1 MSLTR
6 LNIYVGTSLLRFY
19 FAAFVVL
26 GLAYFLQS
34 LIVQPVQVLLFPDAD
49 FALAN
54 IISIPF
60 GAGLLIVLMM
70 GYKGVLVVILGK
82 SLLEFTFMD
91 ISLLNALIHALHDG
105 VGLLLGLMAAAYM
118 LRRDLKQ
125 GLLMQSVCASTLVR
139 QALFVTVVASLID
152 GVLHASVN
160 LGAGDATLSIRYLM
174 SHILG
179 GLFIFVSLYFL
190 RFRLSRWITVKDA

>member
-1 MSLTR
+1 
-6 LNIYVGTSLLRFY
+6 LRFY

-26 GLAYFLQS
+26 ALAFFLQS

-82 SLLEFTFMD
+82 SLLEFTF
-91 ISLLNALIHALHDG
+91 IGVSLLSALIHALHDG
-105 VGLLLGLMAAAYM
+105 VGLLLALMATAYM

-160 LGAGDATLSIRYLM
+160 LGAGEATLSIRYLM

-179 GLFIFVSLYFL
+179 GLFIFVFLYFL
-190 RFRLSRWITVKDA
+190 RFRLSRWIMVKDA

>member
-1 MSLTR
+1 MLVHLSCA
-6 LNIYVGTSLLRFY
+6 Y

-26 GLAYFLQS
+26 ALAFFLQS

-49 FALAN
+49 FALAK

-60 GAGLLIVLMM
+60 GASLLIVLMM

-82 SLLEFTFMD
+82 SLLEFTF
-91 ISLLNALIHALHDG
+91 ISVSLLSALIHALHDG

-125 GLLMQSVCASTLVR
+125 GLLMQSVYASTLVR
-139 QALFVTVVASLID
+139 QALFVTIVASLID

-160 LGAGDATLSIRYLM
+160 LGTGDATLSIRYLM

>member
-1 MSLTR
+1 M
-6 LNIYVGTSLLRFY
+6 
-19 FAAFVVL
+19 AF
-26 GLAYFLQS
+26 FLQS
-34 LIVQPVQVLLFPDAD
+34 WIVQPAQVALFPETN
-49 FALAN
+49 FVLAN
-54 IISIPF
+54 IVSIPF

-70 GYKGVLVVILGK
+70 GYKGVPVVILGK
-82 SLLEFTFMD
+82 SVLEFVLMGID
-91 ISLLNALIHALHDG
+91 LQSALIHALHDG
-105 VGLLLGLMAAAYM
+105 VALLLALMVTAYM

-160 LGAGDATLSIRYLM
+160 LGAGDATLSIRYIM

-179 GLFIFVSLYFL
+179 GLFVFVSLYFL

>member
-1 MSLTR
+1 M
-6 LNIYVGTSLLRFY
+6 
-19 FAAFVVL
+19 AF
-26 GLAYFLQS
+26 FLQS
-34 LIVQPVQVLLFPDAD
+34 WIVQPAQMALFPETN
-49 FALAN
+49 FVLAN
-54 IISIPF
+54 IVSIPF

-70 GYKGVLVVILGK
+70 GYKGVPVVILGK
-82 SLLEFTFMD
+82 SVLEFVLMGID
-91 ISLLNALIHALHDG
+91 LQSALIHALHDG

-160 LGAGDATLSIRYLM
+160 LGAGDAILSIRYLM

>member
-1 MSLTR
+1 
-6 LNIYVGTSLLRFY
+6 LRFY

-26 GLAYFLQS
+26 AIAFFLQS
-34 LIVQPVQVLLFPDAD
+34 LIVQPVQVVLFPDAD

-91 ISLLNALIHALHDG
+91 ISLLNALIHALNDG

-139 QALFVTVVASLID
+139 QALFVTIVASLID

-160 LGAGDATLSIRYLM
+160 LGIGDATLSIRYLM

-179 GLFIFVSLYFL
+179 GLFIFVPLCFL
-190 RFRLSRWITVKDA
+190 RFRLSRWITVKAA

>member
-1 MSLTR
+1 
-6 LNIYVGTSLLRFY
+6 LRFY

-26 GLAYFLQS
+26 ALAFFLQS

-82 SLLEFTFMD
+82 SLLEFTF
-91 ISLLNALIHALHDG
+91 IGVSLLSALIHALHDG
-105 VGLLLGLMAAAYM
+105 VGLVLGLMAAAYM

-160 LGAGDATLSIRYLM
+160 LGAGEATLSIRYLM

>member
-1 MSLTR
+1 
-6 LNIYVGTSLLRFY
+6 LRFY

-26 GLAYFLQS
+26 ALAFFLQS

-82 SLLEFTFMD
+82 SLLEFTF
-91 ISLLNALIHALHDG
+91 
-105 VGLLLGLMAAAYM
+105 
-118 LRRDLKQ
+118 
-125 GLLMQSVCASTLVR
+125 
-139 QALFVTVVASLID
+139 
-152 GVLHASVN
+152 
-160 LGAGDATLSIRYLM
+160 
-174 SHILG
+174 
-179 GLFIFVSLYFL
+179 IFL
-190 RFRLSRWITVKDA
+190 

>member
-1 MSLTR
+1 M
-6 LNIYVGTSLLRFY
+6 YFGTSLLRFY

-26 GLAYFLQS
+26 AIAFFLQS

-82 SLLEFTFMD
+82 SLLEFTLMD

-105 VGLLLGLMAAAYM
+105 VGLLLALMAAAYM

-160 LGAGDATLSIRYLM
+160 LGAGEATLSIRYLM

>member
-1 MSLTR
+1 M
-6 LNIYVGTSLLRFY
+6 RFY
-19 FAAFVVL
+19 FAAFVL
-26 GLAYFLQS
+26 IAMAFFLQS

-82 SLLEFTFMD
+82 SLLEFAFMD
-91 ISLLNALIHALHDG
+91 ISPLSGLIHALHDG
-105 VGLLLGLMAAAYM
+105 VGLLLALMATAYM

-139 QALFVTVVASLID
+139 QALFVTIVASLID

-160 LGAGDATLSIRYLM
+160 LGAGEATLSIRYLM

-179 GLFIFVSLYFL
+179 GIIYFCLFIFFAFSTFTLDYGE
-190 RFRLSRWITVKDA
+190 RCIKR

>member
-1 MSLTR
+1 MT
-6 LNIYVGTSLLRFY
+6 T
-19 FAAFVVL
+19 
-26 GLAYFLQS
+26 
-34 LIVQPVQVLLFPDAD
+34 
-49 FALAN
+49 
-54 IISIPF
+54 
-60 GAGLLIVLMM
+60 
-70 GYKGVLVVILGK
+70 
-82 SLLEFTFMD
+82 
-91 ISLLNALIHALHDG
+91 
-105 VGLLLGLMAAAYM
+105 AYM

-160 LGAGDATLSIRYLM
+160 LGAGEATLSIRYLM
-174 SHILG
+174 SYILG

>member
-1 MSLTR
+1 
-6 LNIYVGTSLLRFY
+6 LRFY
-19 FAAFVVL
+19 FAAFFVL
-26 GLAYFLQS
+26 ALAFFLQS
-34 LIVQPVQVLLFPDAD
+34 LIVQPVQVVLFPDAD

-70 GYKGVLVVILGK
+70 GYKGVPVVILGK

-91 ISLLNALIHALHDG
+91 ISPLSALIHALHDG
-105 VGLLLGLMAAAYM
+105 VGLLLALMATAYM

-125 GLLMQSVCASTLVR
+125 GLLMQSVCTSTLVR
-139 QALFVTVVASLID
+139 QALFVTVVSSLID

-190 RFRLSRWITVKDA
+190 RFRLSRWITVTDA